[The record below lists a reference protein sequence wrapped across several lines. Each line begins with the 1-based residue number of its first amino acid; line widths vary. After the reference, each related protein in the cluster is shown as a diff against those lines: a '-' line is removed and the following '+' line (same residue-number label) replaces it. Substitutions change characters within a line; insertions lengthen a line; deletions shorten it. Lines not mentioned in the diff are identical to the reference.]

1 MDLFGTIMSTT
12 RINSDFGVG
21 LGFRTDLGAAKGTT
35 FLDVLADRAA
45 TGTKPFFAIVTGA
58 EKERESL
65 ELRDLLRDAGV
76 LVFGSS
82 ERAARAFANVVRH
95 RRG

>member
-1 MDLFGTIMSTT
+1 
-12 RINSDFGVG
+12 
-21 LGFRTDLGAAKGTT
+21 
-35 FLDVLADRAA
+35 
-45 TGTKPFFAIVTGA
+45 VTGA